1 MTELILR
8 KKDLGE
14 YLIDNDQELGGP
26 LSLVRMTNFYGNNF
40 GIRDLSSFQNVFRDI
55 GTYHK
60 QNADSDV
67 IEKLSQYYLVS
78 LYKPSKE
85 GAAGPGIKGSI
96 NYRLGEYVDAILKN
110 SIRMNNRIQVI
121 IDHLKKGLSHP
132 INIHIA
138 VDTSIN
144 KGIIIDANKRAIAQY
159 YLKHKASSTF
169 EKLLNSNYRITIVYM
184 KSGVCR
190 IIYPLDFLSLCS
202 ETLRSNLQR

>member
-26 LSLVRMTNFYGNNF
+26 LNLVRMTNFFGNRF
-40 GIRDLSSFQNVFRDI
+40 GIRNLSRFHNVFRDI

-110 SIRMNNRIQVI
+110 SIRMNDRTQVI

-132 INIHIA
+132 INIPIA

-144 KGIIIDANKRAIAQY
+144 KGIIIDANKRAIALC
-159 YLKHKASSTF
+159 YLKHKESSTF

-202 ETLRSNLQR
+202 ESLRSNLQR

>member
-1 MTELILR
+1 VAELILR

-14 YLIDNDQELGGP
+14 YLIDNDQDLGGP
-26 LSLVRMTNFYGNNF
+26 LNLVRMTNFYGNNF
-40 GIRDLSSFQNVFRDI
+40 GIRDLSSFHNVFRDI

-110 SIRMNNRIQVI
+110 SIRMNDRIQVI
-121 IDHLKKGLSHP
+121 IDDLKKGLSHP

-144 KGIIIDANKRAIAQY
+144 KGIVHALI
-159 YLKHKASSTF
+159 
-169 EKLLNSNYRITIVYM
+169 NYNT
-184 KSGVCR
+184 S
-190 IIYPLDFLSLCS
+190 
-202 ETLRSNLQR
+202 